1 MVRAAQ
7 QAGDIAGL
15 YPEGCTRVAHI
26 PWFLQAAIEHAL
38 TILNWMEN
46 LPKKEVPPRHIWADP
61 EGLELWWSR
70 VEDLRAIDSPTGP
83 SSDSDETGAGTE
95 NDLARAFKGR

>member
-7 QAGDIAGL
+7 QAGDIVGL
-15 YPEGCTRVAHI
+15 YPDGCSRVAHI

-61 EGLELWWSR
+61 EGLELWWKKLD
-70 VEDLRAIDSPTGP
+70 ELRADGLPT
-83 SSDSDETGAGTE
+83 SSASEDTDGAGTE